1 MIQDDSLTLV
11 KNEVIYKDIEVHHLA
26 RGQFQPRQRFD
37 QQGLQELADSIKQ
50 FGIIQPIT
58 VRPLSSGHYEIVAG
72 ECRWRAAQLVGL
84 SRVPCAVRE
93 LDDRT
98 TLQVALIENRARRN
112 LNCIE
117 EAEAISRLIEEF
129 NYTHEVAA
137 QALSM
142 SRPDVTNLLRLLKLD
157 PKVKMLIMDGDLTE
171 THGRLLAGLPI
182 EKQLALAREAVLK
195 SWSHR
200 VLEKEIKN
208 RHKNL
213 DPLFLKKRGADLQHL
228 ERNISDYFGAEVKL
242 DLGLKNDGWLKIH
255 FTSNDELE
263 GILEKAG
270 YSDEQF

>member
-58 VRPLSSGHYEIVAG
+58 VRPLSSGYYEIVAG

-171 THGRLLAGLPI
+171 THGRLLAGL
-182 EKQLALAREAVLK
+182 
-195 SWSHR
+195 
-200 VLEKEIKN
+200 
-208 RHKNL
+208 
-213 DPLFLKKRGADLQHL
+213 
-228 ERNISDYFGAEVKL
+228 
-242 DLGLKNDGWLKIH
+242 
-255 FTSNDELE
+255 
-263 GILEKAG
+263 
-270 YSDEQF
+270 